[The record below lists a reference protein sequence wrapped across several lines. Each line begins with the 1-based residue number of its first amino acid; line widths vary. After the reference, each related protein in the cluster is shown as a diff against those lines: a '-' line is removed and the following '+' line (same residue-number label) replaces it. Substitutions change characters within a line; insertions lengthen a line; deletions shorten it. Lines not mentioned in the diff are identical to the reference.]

1 MDLILAFKKY
11 FLNIKF
17 VLLTSILFIFTL
29 FAINPLFKITGGS
42 LDVTY
47 NLLLENPIS
56 IFITLL
62 AITTFTLIFSLLQTI
77 IIYRVEDSYAFEKYS
92 FSEIKNSFK
101 ELFQFNII
109 YYLLIILLSSFL
121 YEYKLLDNIFINF
134 ILFVISLLFWFIPQ
148 IIILE
153 KEKAAHA
160 LIINYNYIKR
170 NYLYL
175 IYLFISCFIL
185 IIITYILDIIFG
197 VFGGT
202 IISTV
207 FFVLFV
213 IPFIEILKTEIY
225 LDKYNLLKPQER

>member
-1 MDLILAFKKY
+1 MDLLLTFKKY

-17 VLLTSILFIFTL
+17 VLLTSVLFIFTL

-42 LDVTY
+42 LDISY
-47 NLLLENPIS
+47 NLFLENPIS
-56 IFITLL
+56 IIITLI
-62 AITTFTLIFSLLQTI
+62 AITTFILIFTLLQVI
-77 IIYRVEDSYAFEKYS
+77 LIYRVEDSYAFEKYPISDIRKS
-92 FSEIKNSFK
+92 FI

-109 YYLLIILLSSFL
+109 YYLIIVLLSSFL
-121 YEYKLLDNIFINF
+121 YEIGLLDNIFTNL
-134 ILFVISLLFWFIPQ
+134 ILFIISILFWFIPQ
-148 IIILE
+148 IIVLE
-153 KEKAAHA
+153 KEKAIHA
-160 LIINYNYIKR
+160 LVINFNYIKR

-185 IIITYILDIIFG
+185 VLITYVIDVIFG

-202 IISTV
+202 IISNI

-225 LDKYNLLKPQER
+225 LDKYNLLKPQNK